1 MRISAVHGRKVV
13 FAVFLFGISL
23 LIYFRHRQI
32 EEQGTLRWFD
42 RPVVFLTSPVAQAV
56 IASRDW
62 AGRILRRYL
71 FLVGVEE
78 ENEILRDEIT
88 ELRERN
94 LRFGELEREN
104 EEFRKILDL
113 KNSLEGE
120 WLAARVIG
128 YPPLQPYRI
137 LTVDKGSEA
146 GVQRRAPVVSA
157 EGLVGQV
164 SRVLRN
170 RSQILLIIDPTSAV
184 DGRVEGTGPDEAR
197 GLVVGR
203 VLKLQMEREL
213 FITAFEYLQKALEIP
228 EGARVVTS
236 GMDGVYPP
244 GVEIGRIR
252 GEEKKKYD
260 VFQEAQV
267 IPSVDFYHLRE
278 VLILKR

>member
-1 MRISAVHGRKVV
+1 M

-32 EEQGTLRWFD
+32 EERGTLRWFD
-42 RPVVFLTSPVAQAV
+42 GPVVFLTSPVARTV
-56 IASRDW
+56 IGGRDW

-78 ENEILRDEIT
+78 ENEILKGNIE
-88 ELRERN
+88 ELKERN

-104 EEFRKILDL
+104 EEFRKILEL

-120 WLAARVIG
+120 WLAARVVA
-128 YPPLQPYRI
+128 YPPSAPYRI

-164 SRVLRN
+164 SRVFRN

-184 DGRVEGTGPDEAR
+184 DGRVEGTGSDEAR

-203 VLKLQMEREL
+203 VIKLQMEREL

-244 GVEIGRIR
+244 GIEIGRIHA
-252 GEEKKKYD
+252 GEKKKYD

-267 IPSVDFYHLRE
+267 IPSVDFYRLKE